1 MSSPTAQGSPD
12 PEDAGRRRRRATG
25 ARDDTTA
32 AHFDRRLLERTAAAR
47 WTLLVSIAAGL
58 AGTLLLLAQMTL
70 LAAVIA
76 GAAEGRLRQVPAT
89 MLAAVVA
96 IVAARAG
103 LARVVEVSGRRRAT
117 RVLSAMRAEL
127 VGRHLR
133 RGAAA
138 AGGGS
143 AELAR
148 ERSRGSTASRPT
160 SPAICPRWSWR
171 SWSRWPCCAGAPPWT
186 SPRPWSWP

>member
-1 MSSPTAQGSPD
+1 MTGGCRS
-12 PEDAGRRRRRATG
+12 GRRP
-25 ARDDTTA
+25 
-32 AHFDRRLLERTAAAR
+32 R

-103 LARVVEVSGRRRAT
+103 S
-117 RVLSAMRAEL
+117 
-127 VGRHLR
+127 
-133 RGAAA
+133 
-138 AGGGS
+138 
-143 AELAR
+143 
-148 ERSRGSTASRPT
+148 
-160 SPAICPRWSWR
+160 PRWWR
-171 SWSRWPCCAGAPPWT
+171 
-186 SPRPWSWP
+186 

>member
-1 MSSPTAQGSPD
+1 MPGA
-12 PEDAGRRRRRATG
+12 AGG
-25 ARDDTTA
+25 ALLVRVTTRPLRP
-32 AHFDRRLLERTAAAR
+32 FDRRLPERTAAAR

-103 LARVVEVSGRRRAT
+103 S
-117 RVLSAMRAEL
+117 
-127 VGRHLR
+127 
-133 RGAAA
+133 
-138 AGGGS
+138 
-143 AELAR
+143 
-148 ERSRGSTASRPT
+148 
-160 SPAICPRWSWR
+160 PRWWR
-171 SWSRWPCCAGAPPWT
+171 
-186 SPRPWSWP
+186 